1 MSIGIV
7 NPWILPQPVT
17 SGCCCSLFSCQ
28 VVYSFLWPHGLQQA
42 RLPCPLSPGV
52 CSHSC
57 PLSQWC
63 HPTISSSATLLL
75 LPSIF
80 PIIRIFSKD
89 LALCIRWPK
98 YWSFNFSVIP
108 SSEYSELISFST
120 AWFDLFA
127 VQDEHRY
134 LQTSNIS
141 VHDWHTKL
149 AFHVYNQCLPFRE

>member
-17 SGCCCSLFSCQ
+17 SGCCSLFSCQ

-75 LPSIF
+75 LPSII
-80 PIIRIFSKD
+80 PSIRVFSSES
-89 LALCIRWPK
+89 ALCIRWPK